1 MTAASATALNQGR
14 APAALRAAWAG
25 LAARE
30 RRLVGLA
37 AALVGLALLW
47 WLALAPALATLRQAE
62 VQRPLLD
69 AQWQRMQALQAEA
82 AALKASPRMGQD
94 EALRALEAL
103 VKQRLGTTAQLSVVG
118 DRANLTLK
126 NTPAADL
133 AGWLAEARLQAR
145 AVPLEARLTR
155 APGVAAGSTAQWSGS
170 LSLGL
175 PTR

>member
-1 MTAASATALNQGR
+1 MSRTPSSPKSST
-14 APAALRAAWAG
+14 ALRAHWQT
-25 LAARE
+25 LAPRE
-30 RRLVGLA
+30 QQLLSAA
-37 AALVGLALLW
+37 AALIALALLW
-47 WLALAPALATLRQAE
+47 WLALAPALATLR
-62 VQRPLLD
+62 
-69 AQWQRMQALQAEA
+69 QAEA

-94 EALRALEAL
+94 EALRALETL
-103 VKQRLGTTAQLSVVG
+103 VKQRLGATAQLSVVG

-175 PTR
+175 PAR

>member
-1 MTAASATALNQGR
+1 M
-14 APAALRAAWAG
+14 
-25 LAARE
+25 AARE

-103 VKQRLGTTAQLSVVG
+103 VKQRLGATAQLSVVG

-133 AGWLAEARLQAR
+133 AGWLAEAPPAPGRSGAGGNRLGAAAPARPAGRRAVAPAR
-145 AVPLEARLTR
+145 AADAGGRGAAMTSLRSMTGAG
-155 APGVAAGSTAQWSGS
+155 AP
-170 LSLGL
+170 
-175 PTR
+175 